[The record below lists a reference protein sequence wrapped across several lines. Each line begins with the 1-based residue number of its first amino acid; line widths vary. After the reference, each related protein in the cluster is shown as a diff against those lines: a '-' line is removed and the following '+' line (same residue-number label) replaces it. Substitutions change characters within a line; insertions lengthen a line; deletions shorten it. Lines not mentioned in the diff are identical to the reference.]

1 MSDFY
6 STTAPVAPRE
16 FVVAESADVDAAG
29 AAIVVACLPGNSG
42 QAVLEEAVRESVYR
56 GSRTTP
62 ASLHVVSY
70 HSDAAATPGQAERAE
85 ADAIGAQLA
94 EAGIEYRV
102 YRAGAEPVDQLLGLI
117 ESTGAEL
124 VAISVRRR
132 SPMMKLFLG
141 SVAQQLILDAP
152 CPVLTVK

>member
-1 MSDFY
+1 MDNFF
-6 STTAPVAPRE
+6 TTTDTRDVQQT
-16 FVVAESADVDAAG
+16 VIAESAEVDAATT
-29 AAIVVACLPGNSG
+29 AIVVAALPGQPG

-56 GSRTTP
+56 GTSELP
-62 ASLHVVSY
+62 AALHVVSFR
-70 HSDAAATPGQAERAE
+70 SDHASAPAHGERAE
-85 ADAIGAQLA
+85 AEGIARQLA

-102 YRAGAEPVDQLLGLI
+102 YRPAPEAAEQLLDLVHA
-117 ESTGAEL
+117 TNAEL

>member
-1 MSDFY
+1 MTDFY
-6 STTAPVAPRE
+6 STTAPVAARE

-56 GSRTTP
+56 GSRSVP
-62 ASLHVVSY
+62 AALHVVSY
-70 HSDAAATPGQAERAE
+70 RSDTAAAPGQSEKAD

-102 YRAGAEPVDQLLGLI
+102 YRAGTEPAEQLLGLI